1 MIVGIDQSYTSTGVV
16 CLTDDGHR
24 ILGSGIFSTGFGMTP
39 AGLKHI
45 VRQIGGY
52 VVGMAHLQET
62 YEQPCMIFIE
72 GNSVAHSNSKSARG
86 LAELAGALKYVL
98 AKYNPRDV
106 PISSWKSKIAKNQL
120 RGIKKHT
127 KAGEIKYLE
136 IIAEITGNYFAT
148 TDEADAYC
156 IAEYGRRYML

>member
-24 ILGSGIFSTGFGMTP
+24 IISNATFSTEFGMTV
-39 AGLKHI
+39 AGMLHI
-45 VRQIGGY
+45 VQQVGGY
-52 VVGMAHLQET
+52 VGRMIDRETLQGR
-62 YEQPCMIFIE
+62 QSIVFLE
-72 GNSVAHSNSKSARG
+72 GNSVSRSNSKSARG

-98 AKYNPRDV
+98 AKYDPRDV
-106 PISSWKSKIAKNQL
+106 PMSSWKNKIAKNQL

-136 IIAEITGNYFAT
+136 IIAELTGNYFAT